1 MHRIA
6 ILAPHGVI
14 PFDLAMPL
22 ETFARVVDRHGKPAY
37 DVRVVGE
44 DVEVHAG
51 HFTLKAGPTI
61 ADGIDADTL
70 VVPGVHDPAAVSD
83 RVIAWIAAAARR
95 GVRIVSICSG
105 AFLLAAAGVLEGRRA
120 TTHWAAVDAFAK
132 AWPGITVMPNVLY
145 VADGNVFTSAGAT
158 AGLDLCLHL
167 IRCDLGSA
175 AAADAARL
183 ALVPLVRDGGQA
195 QFVKG
200 RPLPRD
206 GSLAPLAEWAR
217 TQAIGELNVAILAR
231 RAGVSVRTLTRR
243 FQAELGASPQKF
255 LLALAI
261 DQAKALLESTRL
273 SVDHV
278 SDRCGFNSPVTF
290 RTAFTRL
297 VGVSPGRYRKSF
309 DAA

>member
-1 MHRIA
+1 
-6 ILAPHGVI
+6 
-14 PFDLAMPL
+14 
-22 ETFARVVDRHGKPAY
+22 
-37 DVRVVGE
+37 
-44 DVEVHAG
+44 
-51 HFTLKAGPTI
+51 
-61 ADGIDADTL
+61 
-70 VVPGVHDPAAVSD
+70 VPGVHDPAA
-83 RVIAWIAAAARR
+83 IARTTVDWIAAAAGR

-105 AFLLAAAGVLEGRRA
+105 AFLLAAAGILAGRRA
-120 TTHWAAVDAFAK
+120 TTHWAATDALAR
-132 AWPGITVMPNVLY
+132 AHPAVTVLPNVLY
-145 VADGNVFTSAGAT
+145 VEDGNVYTSAGAT
-158 AGLDLCLHL
+158 AGLDLCLYL
-167 IRCDLGSA
+167 IRKDLGSA

-200 RPLPRD
+200 RALPRD
-206 GSLAPLAEWAR
+206 GSLAPLTAWAR
-217 TQAIGELNVAILAR
+217 TQAIGELSVALLAR

-261 DQAKALLESTRL
+261 DEAKALLESTRL
-273 SVDHV
+273 SIDHV